1 MQHADIL
8 ALAGLR
14 IDGRR
19 PDEMRSIRLRLG
31 VTPMADGSVYYEQG
45 LNKILVNAHGP
56 QEPVRRA
63 DDQERGAINVQIVNA
78 SFSGTDWKK
87 RRAGGDK
94 RSAEMETSIQHT
106 FEGVVMLE
114 LYPRSEIVLVVH
126 VLESDGSA
134 LCAIINAVS
143 MALMH
148 AGIAM
153 KDMVVACSV
162 GLVHEQMCQDCT
174 HMEQGSGG
182 AYMPIAIKARSE
194 EVLLISLDARLSV
207 ANLEAAMQQAI
218 HGCRK
223 LRVQFEADMKE
234 YMAAMLQEV
243 A

>member
-14 IDGRR
+14 VDGRR

-56 QEPVRRA
+56 QEPLRRA

-78 SFSGTDWKK
+78 PFSGTDWKK
-87 RRAGGDK
+87 RRTGGDK

-126 VLESDGSA
+126 VLESDGST
-134 LCAIINAVS
+134 LCAIINATN

-153 KDMVVACSV
+153 RDMVVACSV
-162 GLVHEQMCQDCT
+162 GLVHGQMCQDCT
-174 HMEQGSGG
+174 HMEQGNGG
-182 AYMPIAIKARSE
+182 AYMPVAIKARSE
-194 EVLLISLDARLSV
+194 EILLISLDSRLSI

-218 HGCRK
+218 FACCK
-223 LRVQFEADMKE
+223 LRLQFEADMKE
-234 YMAAMLQEV
+234 YMSAVLQE